1 MRQAFI
7 FRNLTP
13 AAQLFLLIIL
23 VLLFAILSIA
33 AAYITSV
40 FFWGPG
46 ILESAADVSVS
57 NLNFLR
63 LFQISN
69 QIGIFLIPPLL
80 LALISES
87 KPVDFLGFRKPRLTH
102 MAAAFVFIL
111 SIAPFINLL
120 AEWNEALV
128 LPQIMEP
135 LADWMRAQEEKAALL
150 TNRFL
155 EAGGWKTLL
164 INTVMIALLPALG
177 EELLFRSALIGI
189 LKKFFRSIHWPV
201 LISAVI
207 FSAFHLQFFG
217 FLPRFALG
225 AGLGY
230 LFVWSGSLWVPVL
243 AHFVNNFMVVLVAY
257 LYQQNLIDTGV
268 EEFGKTGSPLL
279 LTAAVVLPALALFG
293 VFRSRRQTGGEETQ

>member
-13 AAQLFLLIIL
+13 TAQLFLLIIL

-33 AAYITSV
+33 AAYIASV
-40 FFWGPG
+40 FIWGTG
-46 ILESAADVSVS
+46 ILESAADVSES
-57 NLNFLR
+57 NLNFLQ

-87 KPVDFLGFRKPRLTH
+87 NPSAFLGFRKPPIAHL
-102 MAAAFVFIL
+102 AAAIVFIL
-111 SIAPFINLL
+111 SIAPLINLL

-128 LPQIMEP
+128 LPRIMERM
-135 LADWMRAQEEKAALL
+135 ADWIRAQEERAALL

-155 EAGGWKTLL
+155 EATGWKTVL

-189 LKKFFRSIHWPV
+189 LKKYFRSIHWPV
-201 LISAVI
+201 IISAVV

-243 AHFVNNFMVVLVAY
+243 AHFVNNFMVVMVAY

-279 LTAAVVLPALALFG
+279 LAASVVLPALALLW
-293 VFRSRRQTGGEETQ
+293 VFSSQRNAVREETQ

>member
-1 MRQAFI
+1 
-7 FRNLTP
+7 
-13 AAQLFLLIIL
+13 
-23 VLLFAILSIA
+23 LLFAILSIA
-33 AAYITSV
+33 AAYIASV
-40 FFWGPG
+40 FIWGTG
-46 ILESAADVSVS
+46 ILESAADVSES
-57 NLNFLR
+57 NLNFLQ

-87 KPVDFLGFRKPRLTH
+87 NPSAFLGFRKPPIAHL
-102 MAAAFVFIL
+102 AAAIVFIL
-111 SIAPFINLL
+111 SIAPLINLL

-128 LPQIMEP
+128 LPRIMERM
-135 LADWMRAQEEKAALL
+135 ADWMRAQEERAALL

-155 EAGGWKTLL
+155 EATGWKTVL

-189 LKKFFRSIHWPV
+189 LKKYFRSIHWPV
-201 LISAVI
+201 IISAVV

-243 AHFVNNFMVVLVAY
+243 AHFVNNFMVVMVAY

-279 LTAAVVLPALALFG
+279 LAASVVLPALALLW
-293 VFRSRRQTGGEETQ
+293 VFSSQRNAVREETQ